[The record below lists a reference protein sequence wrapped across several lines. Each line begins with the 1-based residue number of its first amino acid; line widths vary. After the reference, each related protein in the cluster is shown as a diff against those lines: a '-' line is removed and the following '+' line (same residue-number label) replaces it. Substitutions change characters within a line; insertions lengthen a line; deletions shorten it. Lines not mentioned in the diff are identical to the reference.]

1 MFTRLRAMAAHADAE
16 DARMR
21 EHGYDVLR
29 TGRLSST
36 YKLSPA
42 FLAELER
49 AAEEERIRQMARRVT
64 ELHALAFPA
73 EHAELQQRIAAQAPA
88 VPAPAPTPALP
99 LDQLAAMLAERM
111 GTPDRLVFERL
122 TVERGAGAER

>member
-29 TGRLSST
+29 TGALSST

-42 FLAELER
+42 FLAEMER
-49 AAEEERIRQMARRVT
+49 LAEDERVRQMARRVA
-64 ELHALAFPA
+64 ELHAIAFPA
-73 EHAELQQRIAAQAPA
+73 EHAELQQRIAAQPPA
-88 VPAPAPTPALP
+88 VPAPAPALP
-99 LDQLAAMLAERM
+99 LDQLATVLAERM

-122 TVERGAGAER
+122 TIERGAGGRR